1 VSEIHTGWRSILAR
15 PEVYRWAREVLG
27 LNRWLDKYVME
38 YVKPQPGEKI
48 LDIGCGTGEIV
59 RYLAGCEY
67 LGIDRHQPY
76 ITYAQQTFGSAG
88 RFICAD
94 VADHIDAFD
103 SRFDVILANGLLHHL
118 DDDLAHRLFELG
130 HRALAE
136 NGRLIT
142 VDPCYFVDQSR
153 ITRFIVSRDRGQNV
167 RWREQ
172 YVELARPT
180 FQNVAGKLWHG
191 YLPIPFSVSIVECR
205 KMPA

>member
-1 VSEIHTGWRSILAR
+1 MSEIRTGWRSVLAR
-15 PEVYRWAREVLG
+15 PEVYRWARDLLG
-27 LNRWLDKYVME
+27 LNRWLDDYVTR

-76 ITYAQQTFGSAG
+76 INYAQRTFGSAG

-136 NGRLIT
+136 NDRMEIGQTFSSVQGKGIGLVAAPMRCICDCQSLGTLRDASCGRG
-142 VDPCYFVDQSR
+142 SMR
-153 ITRFIVSRDRGQNV
+153 I
-167 RWREQ
+167 
-172 YVELARPT
+172 A
-180 FQNVAGKLWHG
+180 A
-191 YLPIPFSVSIVECR
+191 SV
-205 KMPA
+205 P